1 MNGES
6 SVLADID
13 GAGTKN
19 GAGKHGSAS
28 RRDEESKT
36 VTTANAEMGLSLPSK
51 LGRTPHAREPR
62 TDLVT

>member
-19 GAGKHGSAS
+19 GAGKHRSAS
-28 RRDEESKT
+28 RQDEE
-36 VTTANAEMGLSLPSK
+36 
-51 LGRTPHAREPR
+51 ARR
-62 TDLVT
+62 